1 MDFSFLRSI
10 KAYSILLLTGAL
22 LFTTGCEDDDH
33 DHDHDEDHTDADG
46 FVLQHDGTEHYRQ
59 FQGVITTPDGSGAL
73 TVVVDDELELS
84 VHFLDDDGNE
94 IEHSEEEGEEDHED
108 HEDGLE
114 VDVADTNVAHVE
126 VEGHEDEGDDDGD
139 DDHDHDHDHDEHG
152 MAIHVEGVSVG
163 STTFTLMLMHDGHSD
178 FTSLPVNVNVV
189 STP

>member
-22 LFTTGCEDDDH
+22 LFTTGCEDDEH

-46 FVLQHDGTEHYRQ
+46 FFLEHDGTEHYRQ

-73 TVVVDDELELS
+73 TVAVGGDLELS

-94 IEHSEEEGEEDHED
+94 IEHSEEEGDDDHED

-114 VDVADTNVAHVE
+114 VDVADATVAHVE
-126 VEGHEDEGDDDGD
+126 VEGHEEEGDDDDGD
-139 DDHDHDHDHDEHG
+139 DDHDHDHDEHE

-163 STTFTLMLMHDGHSD
+163 LTTFTLALMHDGHSD
-178 FTSLPVNVNVV
+178 FTSRPVDV
-189 STP
+189 SVQAAD

>member
-22 LFTTGCEDDDH
+22 LFTTGCEDDEH

-46 FVLQHDGTEHYRQ
+46 FFLEHDGTEHYRQ

-73 TVVVDDELELS
+73 TVAVGGDLELS

-108 HEDGLE
+108 GLE
-114 VDVADTNVAHVE
+114 VTVADTNIAHVE
-126 VEGHEDEGDDDGD
+126 VEGHGEEGDDDGD
-139 DDHDHDHDHDEHG
+139 DDHDHDHDEHG
-152 MAIHVEGVSVG
+152 MAIHVEGVSEG

-178 FTSLPVNVNVV
+178 FTSLPVTVTVT
-189 STP
+189 SGQ